1 METRA
6 SYLLVGA
13 FVLILVA
20 GLVGFVVWL
29 VGGVRDAN
37 TGLYEIVFTSSVTG
51 LQQGSQ
57 VRYRGVPVGRVRD
70 IRIDPGDFGR
80 VVVVAEGEDPAP
92 IREDTVA
99 SLEVLGVTGIAY
111 VQLSE
116 GEGPSARDPL
126 FAEPG
131 RERPVIPSV
140 PSALEQ
146 VFESTPELLARAVE
160 VGARLTEVLDDANLD
175 ALGATLQNVEAITAA
190 LAGRADGIGAVVG
203 ESAAAA
209 EELRLLATELRALV
223 DELGA
228 ETEGL
233 GGEVTA
239 TLREVRSSVGQLGQ
253 ATEQLEGVVR
263 EVRPPLN
270 DFAGTGLYDFSQL
283 IGEARLLVAALSRI
297 TKEFERNPAGFL
309 LGTNQGGFEAQ

>member
-6 SYLLVGA
+6 SYALVGA
-13 FVLILVA
+13 FVLALLA
-20 GLVGFVVWL
+20 GLAGFTVWL
-29 VGGVRDAN
+29 FGGADDD
-37 TGLYEIVFTSSVTG
+37 TQLYDIVFTGSVTG
-51 LQQGSQ
+51 LQEGGQ
-57 VRYRGVPVGRVRD
+57 VRYRGVPVGTVMD
-70 IRIDPGDFGR
+70 IWIEPDDTGR
-80 VVVVAEGEDPAP
+80 VVVTAEIEENAP

-99 SLEVLGVTGIAY
+99 SLELLGVTGIAY

-116 GEGPSARDPL
+116 AEGPVE
-126 FAEPG
+126 EPPPVAG
-131 RERPVIPSV
+131 TERPVIPAV

-175 ALGATLQNVEAITAA
+175 ALGGTLRNLEAITAA
-190 LAGRADGIGAVVG
+190 LAGRADGIGAVVE
-203 ESAAAA
+203 ESAEAA
-209 EELRLLATELRALV
+209 EELRLLASELRALV
-223 DELGA
+223 GGLSEQ
-228 ETEGL
+228 TEGL

-239 TLREVRSSVGQLGQ
+239 TLREVRSSVGQLGE

-270 DFAGTGLYDFSQL
+270 DFAESGLYDFSQL
-283 IGEARLLVAALSRI
+283 IGETRLLVAALSRI